1 MGREFGIY
9 ALFVFHIMGF
19 TERDGAGKMWV
30 ESLTSSAS
38 SWQGLCYIIWMV
50 NLDGQFQKK
59 TKHHST
65 TIKKNHH
72 ETSIFAG
79 HGVSKPAWKHH
90 ETLLMGTPPG
100 HLHLQGHVQQL
111 STDVGHQHRAVP
123 GCCGENC
130 PSHGGSRSF
139 RIFYWML
146 KGWT

>member
-50 NLDGQFQKK
+50 SKFGWSIPKK

-65 TIKKNHH
+65 TIKK
-72 ETSIFAG
+72 IIM
-79 HGVSKPAWKHH
+79 KPAFLRVMGLVNQH
-90 ETLLMGTPPG
+90 ESTMKRCLWGP
-100 HLHLQGHVQQL
+100 HLGISICKATCSSWVPMLAI
-111 STDVGHQHRAVP
+111 STVLYLGAVERTAQVMVDLGVLGFFI
-123 GCCGENC
+123 GC
-130 PSHGGSRSF
+130 
-139 RIFYWML
+139 
-146 KGWT
+146 